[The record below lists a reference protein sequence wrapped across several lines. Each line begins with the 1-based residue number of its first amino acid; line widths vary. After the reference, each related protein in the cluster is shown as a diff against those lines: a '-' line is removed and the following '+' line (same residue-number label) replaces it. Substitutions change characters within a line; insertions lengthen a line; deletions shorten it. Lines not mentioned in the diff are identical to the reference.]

1 MTCSAGV
8 WTGAGKR
15 TGCGCARPT
24 DAPPTRVALLL
35 PTMSAARPSA
45 PLRTLPPLPA
55 APVLSVVV
63 PVYNEQATILPMLEA
78 LHAVDFAGRDGLDW
92 RLEVICVDDG
102 STDGSL
108 DVLRASGERFGLS
121 ILEHGRNRGKGAA
134 VRTGLA
140 AATGDAIL
148 IQDADLEYDPE
159 DIPALL
165 RQLEAG
171 HPVVYGSRILHP
183 GNTEHSALRF
193 YLGGRLVTLCC
204 NLLYGSRLTDEPTC
218 YKLFR
223 REALEG
229 LDLVCEGFEFCPEVT
244 ATLLRRNVPI
254 VEVPIRYRPRKPD
267 EGKKINWRDG
277 IEALRTL
284 LRWRFRK
291 F

>member
-1 MTCSAGV
+1 MV
-8 WTGAGKR
+8 
-15 TGCGCARPT
+15 
-24 DAPPTRVALLL
+24 
-35 PTMSAARPSA
+35 
-45 PLRTLPPLPA
+45 LPA
-55 APVLSVVV
+55 LPASPLLSIVV
-63 PVYNEQATILPMLEA
+63 PVYNEQSTILPMLEA
-78 LHAVDFAGRDGLDW
+78 LHAVDFQGGAHRGEGAVDW
-92 RLEVICVDDG
+92 RMEVVCVDDG

-108 DVLRASGERFGLS
+108 EVLRASSERFQLRV
-121 ILEHGRNRGKGAA
+121 LEHGQNRGKGAA

-140 AATGDAIL
+140 AATGHAVL
-148 IQDADLEYDPE
+148 IQDADLEYDPK

-183 GNTEHSALRF
+183 DNTEHSALRF
-193 YLGGRLVTLCC
+193 YLGGRLVTLMC

-229 LDLVCEGFEFCPEVT
+229 LNLVCEGFEFCPEVT
-244 ATLLRRNVPI
+244 AKLLRRRVPI
-254 VEVPIRYRPRKPD
+254 VEVPIRYYPRKPE

-284 LRWRFRK
+284 LRWRFGR